1 MTSMTFFGFLNEDGS
16 VTRVITKNEIV
27 LPIGVPT
34 WGQDGLPNKVEFTK
48 LTKVMLEKSALSGR
62 DFDELT
68 IVGLYEYLLIL
79 VDPNGLCYSVDY
91 CDDSTISK

>member
-1 MTSMTFFGFLNEDGS
+1 MNSMTFFGFLNEDGS
-16 VTRVITKNEIV
+16 VTRVITKNEIL
-27 LPIGVPT
+27 LPIGVPA
-34 WGQDGLPNKVEFTK
+34 WGKDGLPTKVEFTK

-62 DFDELT
+62 NFDELT

>member
-34 WGQDGLPNKVEFTK
+34 WGKDGLPNKVEFTK
-48 LTKVMLEKSALSGR
+48 LTKVMLEKSALSGHN
-62 DFDELT
+62 FDELT